1 MSTFHSK
8 TYPKVFLSCR
18 IDLENKISSV
28 EYICDIIEIEGTCN
42 VKTTDALKLIIGD
55 IDVHGKGLA
64 GLKISKYLFFT
75 FIILSDVY
83 GIVASNGLNHV
94 LKFKD

>member
-18 IDLENKISSV
+18 IELENKISSV
-28 EYICDIIEIEGTCN
+28 EYICDIIEIEGTYN
-42 VKTTDALKLIIGD
+42 VKITDALKLIIGD

-64 GLKISKYLFFT
+64 GLKISKYLFF
-75 FIILSDVY
+75 IILSDVY
-83 GIVASNGLNHV
+83 CIVASGGLNHV